1 MFKKSKGSSIDAIK
15 ADVDMD
21 LVVVVVV
28 VVISLPAE
36 GTLRTVIAD
45 NQTDQDVLIME
56 GDSVRLSCHTDMQW
70 FFCLWN
76 SPKLG
81 TDNKTKK
88 II

>member
-1 MFKKSKGSSIDAIK
+1 
-15 ADVDMD
+15 MD

>member
-36 GTLRTVIAD
+36 GTLRTVIAE

>member
-1 MFKKSKGSSIDAIK
+1 
-15 ADVDMD
+15 MD

-45 NQTDQDVLIME
+45 NQTAQDVLIME